1 MSSSDDSN
9 DSNGSDSEGSD
20 DEYEGYVSEEEGE
33 GEVKT
38 PNAPSLRQSTF
49 QTLRQVSY
57 DVIDEEKLDKRKTS
71 VIQEVSEQLC
81 ITHCEASLL
90 LLAYK
95 WNKEQI
101 TSEWFD
107 DKPKCCMK
115 AGLVDSSIGQTM
127 ALNGGCCVL
136 CKAIPP
142 PPPQTAPPP
151 PPPPPLFRAFKVPS
165 HYRAPRH
172 TPCSQ
177 QLLTSPR
184 QWYRCPWR
192 AAARASPW
200 RPCPS
205 PSCA

>member
-9 DSNGSDSEGSD
+9 DFNGSDSEGSD

-71 VIQEVSEQLC
+71 LIQEVSEQLC

-136 CKAIPP
+136 CNPP
-142 PPPQTAPPP
+142 LPPQNGNDHHRHHHHHHHHHHHRHQTHQTQ
-151 PPPPPLFRAFKVPS
+151 S
-165 HYRAPRH
+165 HQETKKNQTGP
-172 TPCSQ
+172 
-177 QLLTSPR
+177 
-184 QWYRCPWR
+184 
-192 AAARASPW
+192 
-200 RPCPS
+200 
-205 PSCA
+205 